1 MRVPCG
7 RVRVFYG
14 TDTQPVYRTSG
25 LKFLYTLPPAK
36 KQPDNRSDCS
46 TCFYFHASYKKAT
59 PSCTEAHLPLQHVP
73 EPRIYNLVRN
83 VIGNAPA
90 SKSSIPKKKRTPHL
104 TDSCKN
110 REFVSQSNGDP
121 VGIRTLDLLIRS
133 QSLYPAELP
142 SHIFK
147 TCLFYKI
154 AFSLSR

>member
-7 RVRVFYG
+7 KVRVFYG
-14 TDTQPVYRTSG
+14 TNTQPVYRTSG
-25 LKFLYTLPPAK
+25 LKFLYTLPPTK
-36 KQPDNRSDCS
+36 KQPDNRSDC
-46 TCFYFHASYKKAT
+46 FFAFLFT
-59 PSCTEAHLPLQHVP
+59 PRTKRRLRHVP
-73 EPRIYNLVRN
+73 KRNRSPSSATSSEIPPPRNQVYR
-83 VIGNAPA
+83 
-90 SKSSIPKKKRTPHL
+90 KKRTPHL
-104 TDSCKN
+104 TESCKN